1 MTNFEASSYEGE
13 LISQSDNEDNKR
25 SIDLNLGI
33 APPST
38 YDGQM
43 MNIEH
48 QNFEHSGSRS
58 LSVQPSYGFSMASEH
73 QPSGWNGANFFPI
86 SKERAIEKRMETAP
100 IPNWTWQQVQGH
112 YGGGA
117 TLIPPFSA
125 AASSGFPS
133 TMIPIPSAAADSQI
147 QFPNMQFLHPNFSP
161 SITNSN
167 TISPFY

>member
-1 MTNFEASSYEGE
+1 MLPYFHVLVMLSQFHFYE
-13 LISQSDNEDNKR
+13 Q
-25 SIDLNLGI
+25 
-33 APPST
+33 
-38 YDGQM
+38 
-43 MNIEH
+43 
-48 QNFEHSGSRS
+48 
-58 LSVQPSYGFSMASEH
+58 
-73 QPSGWNGANFFPI
+73 
-86 SKERAIEKRMETAP
+86 ERAIEKRMETAP

-133 TMIPIPSAAADSQI
+133 TMIPIPSSAAADSQI